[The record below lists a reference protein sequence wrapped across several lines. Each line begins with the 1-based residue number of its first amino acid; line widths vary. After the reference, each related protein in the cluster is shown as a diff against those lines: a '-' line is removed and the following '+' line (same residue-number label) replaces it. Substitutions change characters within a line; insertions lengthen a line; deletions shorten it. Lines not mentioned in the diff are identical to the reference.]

1 MSTEEKLKEFILSK
15 YSSVREFTLEI
26 DFPYTTLDSLLKRG
40 IGNSSVTNVLK
51 ICKALHI
58 SGDALANGEIVPIQ
72 EAEKEHVDQDQDRDK
87 LPELTAEEIE
97 IFKKL
102 KDLNL
107 SSEDLADVYRYAL
120 FLKEKKA

>member
-72 EAEKEHVDQDQDRDK
+72 EAEKEHADQDRDNI
-87 LPELTAEEIE
+87 PELTAEEIE

-102 KDLNL
+102 KDLDL

>member
-26 DFPYTTLDSLLKRG
+26 DFPYTTLDSILKND

-72 EAEKEHVDQDQDRDK
+72 ETEKEHVDQDQDRDK